1 MWFPL
6 LWFECVHTCHSLLE
20 CLCFDLRWLH
30 PIKFA
35 EILDMYEF
43 MYPSEDTC
51 GRTLLRKVYVEEW
64 RACLRIRKS
73 SQHTQCKDC
82 NCEEVLGHF

>member
-1 MWFPL
+1 
-6 LWFECVHTCHSLLE
+6 
-20 CLCFDLRWLH
+20 
-30 PIKFA
+30 
-35 EILDMYEF
+35 MYEF